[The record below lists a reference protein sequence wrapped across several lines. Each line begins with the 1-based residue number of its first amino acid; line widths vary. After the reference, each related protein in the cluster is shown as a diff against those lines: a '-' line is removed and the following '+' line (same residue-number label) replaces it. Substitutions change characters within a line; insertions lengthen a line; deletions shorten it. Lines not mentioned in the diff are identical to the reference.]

1 MSTEKNLKQSNVVNL
16 WLFFTFN
23 VVLFL
28 LFFYPEF
35 TKIFSSDLKNLLT
48 FRSSG
53 IVVAPIILFV
63 INGLLTSDQKAF
75 LVYWKLR
82 DTLPGHRAFT
92 KYALEDPRVELNRL
106 NQLHGPLPRIPK
118 AQNVLWY
125 KIYRTNK
132 DEFTVRNSHK
142 AFLLGRDLCVQAF
155 LFLLL
160 SVGML
165 FFSNVDHP
173 WVYCVIVVGE
183 FMLMIRLAQ
192 NHGRQF
198 VRNVLAVESTK

>member
-1 MSTEKNLKQSNVVNL
+1 MGTEKNLKQSNTVNL

-23 VVLFL
+23 IIVYT

-35 TKIFSSDLKNLLT
+35 TTLFGGDLKSVLT

-53 IVVAPIILFV
+53 IVIAPIILFV
-63 INGLLTSDQKAF
+63 INGVLTSDQKAF
-75 LVYWKLR
+75 LVYWKFKN
-82 DTLPGHRAFT
+82 TLPGHRAFT
-92 KYALEDPRVELNRL
+92 KYALEDPRVDLNRMI
-106 NQLHGPLPRIPK
+106 QLHGPLPRIPK
-118 AQNVLWY
+118 VQNTLWY

-132 DEFTVRNSHK
+132 DEVTVQSSHK

-160 SVGML
+160 SIVML
-165 FFSNVDHP
+165 FISSVDHP
-173 WVYCVIVVGE
+173 WIYCLITFLE
-183 FMLMIRLAQ
+183 FLLMIRLAQ

-198 VRNVLAVESTK
+198 VRNVLAIESTK